1 MSDAASGVNEARQDW
16 ADLPLFDAHAHFY
29 TDDIAR
35 YPLSA
40 ANKREGE
47 EGLTQRILAEPGTPE
62 RIFALWDASNVLGGA
77 GVQYNNAYKTNNS
90 YLLDV
95 AEAHPQR
102 VGAVVILDANDPTTP
117 ERVTQFATGRGIMGL
132 RLVGFTDTAG
142 ASPWLETE
150 AAAATLAAA
159 ERQALKVVLMVRL
172 PTPDTPADPALALVA
187 RLATRFPLL
196 TFVMDH
202 FAWPAK
208 FVDPQTVL
216 TPAHRALAEHAN
228 IHFKLTSIN
237 LERFAQSGTDNAAFV
252 RAAADIFGARR
263 MMWGSDFGNTLR
275 PYAEM
280 ASAARGAAALLNAG
294 EAAAF
299 LHDSAAALFAR
310 R

>member
-1 MSDAASGVNEARQDW
+1 LGVNEAKQGW

-29 TDDIAR
+29 TNDIAH

-40 ANKREGE
+40 FNTREGE
-47 EGLTQRILAEPGTPE
+47 EGLTRRILADPGTPE
-62 RIFALWDASNVLGGA
+62 RIFALWDASAVRGGA
-77 GVQYNNAYKTNNS
+77 AVQYNNAYKTDNS

-102 VGAVVILDANDPTTP
+102 VSAVVILDANDPTTP
-117 ERVTQFATGRGIMGL
+117 ERVSQFAVERGIAGL
-132 RLVGFTDTAG
+132 RLVGFTDKDG
-142 ASPWLETE
+142 ASPWLETD
-150 AAAATLAAA
+150 AAIATLAAA
-159 ERQALKVVLMVRL
+159 EQQGVKVVLMVRL

-187 RLATRFPLL
+187 RLARRFPSLA
-196 TFVMDH
+196 FVMDH

-208 FVDPQTVL
+208 FIDPQVVL

-237 LERFAQSGTDNAAFV
+237 LERFAQSGTDSAAFV
-252 RAAADIFGARR
+252 RAAADVFGARR

-280 ASAARGAAALLNAG
+280 ASAAREAAALLNAG

>member
-1 MSDAASGVNEARQDW
+1 MSDTAAGVEERGQGW
-16 ADLPLFDAHAHFY
+16 ADLPLFDSHAHFY
-29 TDDIAR
+29 TNDIAR
-35 YPLSA
+35 YPLNA

-47 EGLTQRILAEPGTPE
+47 EGLTQRILAEPGTPD
-62 RIFALWDASNVLGGA
+62 RIFALWDASAVLGGA
-77 GVQYNNAYKTNNS
+77 AVQYNNAYKTDNS

-95 AEAHPQR
+95 AEAHPR
-102 VGAVVILDANDPTTP
+102 RISAVVILDANDPTTP
-117 ERVTQFATGRGIMGL
+117 ERVSQFAVERGITGL
-132 RLVGFTDTAG
+132 RLVGFTDRDG

-150 AAAATLAAA
+150 AATATLTAA
-159 ERQALKVVLMVRL
+159 EQQGINVVLMVRL

-187 RLATRFPLL
+187 RLAIRFPLL

-208 FVDPQTVL
+208 FVDPQAVL

-237 LERFAQSGTDNAAFV
+237 LERFAQSGTDSAAFV
-252 RAAADIFGARR
+252 RAAADVFGARR

-280 ASAARGAAALLNAG
+280 AAAAREAAGLLSAG

-299 LHDSAAALFAR
+299 LHDNAAALFAQH
-310 R
+310 